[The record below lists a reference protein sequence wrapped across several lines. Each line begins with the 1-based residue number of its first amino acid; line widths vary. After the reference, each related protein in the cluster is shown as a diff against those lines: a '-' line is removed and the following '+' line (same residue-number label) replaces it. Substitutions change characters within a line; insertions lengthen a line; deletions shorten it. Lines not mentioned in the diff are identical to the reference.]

1 MPRNSFVQMNKLTNV
16 SGRITYISSK
26 AKQENLYATYTTVSE
41 QSFWRE
47 LAKYNQES
55 FRQSGTEGKCIE
67 ARELIIALPESF
79 VYYEPEFEIIEQ
91 EHIKERIINYAKDIL
106 FLYDKL

>member
-41 QSFWRE
+41 QSFGENWRNITRKVFGRVG
-47 LAKYNQES
+47 LRES
-55 FRQSGTEGKCIE
+55 VLRQG
-67 ARELIIALPESF
+67 
-79 VYYEPEFEIIEQ
+79 
-91 EHIKERIINYAKDIL
+91 N
-106 FLYDKL
+106 

>member
-41 QSFWRE
+41 RSFGENWRNVIR
-47 LAKYNQES
+47 KVFDRVGQRES
-55 FRQSGTEGKCIE
+55 ALRQG
-67 ARELIIALPESF
+67 
-79 VYYEPEFEIIEQ
+79 
-91 EHIKERIINYAKDIL
+91 N
-106 FLYDKL
+106 

>member
-1 MPRNSFVQMNKLTNV
+1 MPRNSFVQMNKL

-41 QSFWRE
+41 RSFWRE

-55 FRQSGTEGKCIE
+55 FR
-67 ARELIIALPESF
+67 
-79 VYYEPEFEIIEQ
+79 
-91 EHIKERIINYAKDIL
+91 
-106 FLYDKL
+106 